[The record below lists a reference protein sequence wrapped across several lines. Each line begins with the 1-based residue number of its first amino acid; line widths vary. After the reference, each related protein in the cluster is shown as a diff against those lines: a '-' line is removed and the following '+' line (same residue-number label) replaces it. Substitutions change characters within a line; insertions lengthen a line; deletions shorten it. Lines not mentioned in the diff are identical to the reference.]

1 MGRIK
6 YALALLLL
14 APIAAFGDAAPKWVA
29 ASDAH
34 AQVLLEANAKF
45 SPEQA
50 SGVGL
55 VAYDTQAA
63 DLGPRRDDMRAA
75 VQMAAG
81 CAALEASGNVSL
93 DTIAA
98 IAATGVDR
106 ISIGKLTKDV
116 TAVDLSMRFK
126 I

>member
-1 MGRIK
+1 MSEALDAGAKLILLDNMG
-6 YALALLLL
+6 L
-14 APIAAFGDAAPKWVA
+14 
-29 ASDAH
+29 
-34 AQVLLEANAKF
+34 
-45 SPEQA
+45 
-50 SGVGL
+50 
-55 VAYDTQAA
+55 
-63 DLGPRRDDMRAA
+63 DDMRAA

-116 TAVDLSMRFK
+116 AAVDLSMRFVG
-126 I
+126 